1 MRFRDPFCVDPITR
15 HRIFYFLDAVVRHL
29 GFLELKFLTATH
41 FGYMFQGPTSFC
53 QILLYTGNKQNK
65 RANKNITTVLQ
76 TEFVLYT
83 KQLVPMLLNSQDC
96 PFCWR
101 HWPPSDACFLEPTQL
116 HVPNDISIGTTVFA
130 RLNNMSERHTE
141 RQTQRP
147 QGSHR
152 PQTLPPVLL

>member
-41 FGYMFQGPTSFC
+41 FGYMFYI
-53 QILLYTGNKQNK
+53 ILPNLVIYRQQAKQTGKQK
-65 RANKNITTVLQ
+65 HYYSAADRIRTVYEAARPNAFELPR
-76 TEFVLYT
+76 L
-83 KQLVPMLLNSQDC
+83 PLLLEAS
-96 PFCWR
+96 
-101 HWPPSDACFLEPTQL
+101 WPPSDACFLEPTQL